1 MCVYCTHSHTSQGS
15 TCAKTAIT
23 CAALIGA
30 AAFLIVTPT
39 VVFLAVFKRPL
50 ACSLAVCW
58 WKCTAG
64 IYGFVGMSLWA
75 WWNGSVHGKLKSIYL
90 ESRCLTNGHIRH
102 SINAARLP
110 VSVLQKHLNE
120 WAGRAKH
127 CLFLYPASRNNKKKH
142 HDEALSL
149 CTTDYFKANFIL
161 SEWSP
166 YLQEWRTVSSRSWE
180 N

>member
-1 MCVYCTHSHTSQGS
+1 MPKQQLPVQLWFVLLHFSLSLF
-15 TCAKTAIT
+15 
-23 CAALIGA
+23 ALI
-30 AAFLIVTPT
+30 
-39 VVFLAVFKRPL
+39 VVFFSVFKRSL

-58 WKCTAG
+58 WKWMAR

-75 WWNGSVHGKLKSIYL
+75 WWNGSAHGKLKSIYQ

-102 SINAARLP
+102 SINAAQLP

-120 WAGRAKH
+120 WAGRGKH

-166 YLQEWRTVSSRSWE
+166 YLQEWRTMRSRSWE